1 MGAGE
6 GEEIGTGMIKG
17 KVSVMNKRISE
28 VKRNVLYFFVKK
40 NQSSLNS
47 NLLFLLFLMIIKFL
61 SSYCLKISV
70 QNFVGSC
77 FCVQRRCFRSES
89 S

>member
-40 NQSSLNS
+40 
-47 NLLFLLFLMIIKFL
+47 K
-61 SSYCLKISV
+61 SV
-70 QNFVGSC
+70 KS
-77 FCVQRRCFRSES
+77 
-89 S
+89 